1 MNFILDFLMKHF
13 AETFFFE
20 EDLNWD
26 LIMKLFNIR
35 GEIKHLWWIKY
46 HN

>member
-1 MNFILDFLMKHF
+1 MN
-13 AETFFFE
+13 AETFFLE
-20 EDLNWD
+20 EDLIWD
-26 LIMKLFNIR
+26 LIMKLFNR